1 MQLGCGYLLILR
13 CLLYFLALANLQ
25 KSAYLLIE
33 YITGSPKSWQEW
45 GINKRRCVKFFWTK
59 PSASEST
66 FFKNSRVIS
75 SSNVPD
81 IKYTCLLSKQTK
93 REQNEMMDVRE
104 LFCNKQPRIG
114 FVYVLKYGK
123 ANMKFI
129 TVQNA
134 LCKGW
139 RKRRCWGGHLWDLGC
154 FLFPWLWPKGGL
166 HCVQGKSCSFAN
178 TNSHGNLRGPS
189 RSLCKQSAAKELP
202 RVQITGWSV
211 IRVCRERKWE
221 LFK

>member
-1 MQLGCGYLLILR
+1 MRLGCGYLLTLR
-13 CLLYFLALANLQ
+13 CLLYFLALANVQ

-45 GINKRRCVKFFWTK
+45 RINKRHCVKSFWTE
-59 PSASEST
+59 PSAFEST
-66 FFKNSRVIS
+66 FFKNSRVVS

-81 IKYTCLLSKQTK
+81 IKYTCLLSKHTK
-93 REQNEMMDVRE
+93 REQNEMRDVHE

-134 LCKGW
+134 LWESW
-139 RKRRCWGGHLWDLGC
+139 RKRRCWGGHLWDLDVSFFPGC
-154 FLFPWLWPKGGL
+154 GQREDCIVFRARPVHSPTQTALGTCGVPRGACANSRLQRNFLGG
-166 HCVQGKSCSFAN
+166 
-178 TNSHGNLRGPS
+178 R
-189 RSLCKQSAAKELP
+189 
-202 RVQITGWSV
+202 
-211 IRVCRERKWE
+211 
-221 LFK
+221 